1 MKRSAFFVT
10 GFVFLAV
17 LVMPNAARA
26 QNVDPWTALQQVLVD
41 LKADR
46 QAVVAANLP
55 LTEAEARAFWPVYKD
70 YRGEIEKLAQRV
82 ASLIAAYAAN
92 FEPMTDA
99 KADAFFKDLLAID
112 RDRLT
117 ARERHRA
124 EGPGGPARTESCT
137 LLPDREQ
144 AVRRHRQR
152 RARLRDPAGAGG
164 EVTQPSS

>member
-1 MKRSAFFVT
+1 MRRSAFFLT
-10 GFVFLAV
+10 GFAFLAV

-26 QNVDPWTALQQVLVD
+26 QTVDPWTALQQVQVD

-55 LTEAEARAFWPVYKD
+55 LTEGEARAFWPVYKD
-70 YRGEIEKLAQRV
+70 YRGEIEKIGQRV

-92 FEPMTDA
+92 FETMTDA

-117 ARERHRA
+117 VREKYVPKVRAVLPAQKAARFFQIENKLDAIVNVVLASEIPLVRA
-124 EGPGGPARTESCT
+124 AK
-137 LLPDREQ
+137 
-144 AVRRHRQR
+144 
-152 RARLRDPAGAGG
+152 
-164 EVTQPSS
+164 